1 MDKPLLSVV
10 VIAKNE
16 ENNIVECLSS
26 VHGWADEIIVVD
38 DESTDQ
44 TVELAEKYVDKVFHR
59 KMDNEGKHRNWA
71 YAQAK
76 NDWVLSLDADERIT
90 RELRDEISEILR
102 ENKTYHAF
110 TIPRRNYLGDYWV
123 KFGGQ
128 YPAAQLR
135 LFLKDCFKYEEV
147 EVHPRVFLDGETG
160 HLTKDMIHYSYRD
173 FSHFLSKLNGQTTLE
188 AKKWVQ
194 TDRGMSFGRAVRRT
208 VDRFFRTY
216 LRKKAYKDGFIGFMV
231 GFFASLYQ
239 IISYAKYWEMKKK
252 DKKK

>member
-1 MDKPLLSVV
+1 MDKTLVSVV
-10 VIAKNE
+10 VITKNE
-16 ENNIVECLSS
+16 ENNIAECLLS

-38 DESTDQ
+38 DESTDR
-44 TVELAEKYVDKVFHR
+44 TVELSEKYADKVFHR
-59 KMDNEGKHRNWA
+59 RMDNEGTHRNWA

-76 NDWVLSLDADERIT
+76 NEWVLSLDSDERIT
-90 RELRDEISEILR
+90 PELRDEISQVLK
-102 ENKTYHAF
+102 ENKIYHAF

-135 LFLKDCFKYEEV
+135 LFLKDHFKYEEV

-173 FSHFLSKLNGQTTLE
+173 FSHFLAKLNGQTTLE

-194 TDRGMSFGRAVRRT
+194 TGRQMSFGRAVWRT
-208 VDRFFRTY
+208 MDRFPRSY
-216 LRKKAYKDGFIGFMV
+216 IRKKAYKDGFIGFMV
-231 GFFASLYQ
+231 SFFASLYQ
-239 IISYAKYWEMKKK
+239 IISYAKYWEMKQRIKEK
-252 DKKK
+252 